1 MSRVLSKG
9 GGFNPPRKSLGQNFL
24 HQKNVVRA
32 IIDAVAPG
40 ELDTVVEIGPGR
52 GALTL
57 PLLEKVKLLHVIELD
72 RDLAGYWIAQSAAR
86 PNLVVHH
93 ARALDF
99 SLSDLVGPG
108 DRASLRMVGNLPY
121 NISSPILFHLIAQS
135 GLIRD
140 MHLMFQREVVQR
152 MTALPGNRQYG
163 RLSVMVQQSCAVEK
177 IIRVAPGAFIPPPK
191 VESAV
196 VRLRPHDS
204 PRVPVE
210 NLEAFSKVVKLA
222 FSKRRKTLKNALL
235 GLLDASQICVAGIDP
250 MARAE
255 QLSVADFAALSRT
268 YVRALPT
275 SL

>member
-1 MSRVLSKG
+1 MSRVLSRG
-9 GGFNPPRKSLGQNFL
+9 GGFNSPRKSLGQNFL
-24 HQKNVVRA
+24 HQQNVVHA
-32 IIDAVAPG
+32 IINAVAPG
-40 ELDTVVEIGPGR
+40 EFDTVVEIGPGR

-72 RDLAGYWIAQSAAR
+72 RDLATYWMAESAAR

-93 ARALDF
+93 ASALDF

-108 DRASLRMVGNLPY
+108 GRAGLRIVGNLPY

-152 MTALPGNRQYG
+152 MTSSPGTREYG
-163 RLSVMVQQSCAVEK
+163 RLSVMVQQKCAVEK
-177 IIRVAPGAFIPPPK
+177 ILRVAPGAFVPPPK

-196 VRLRPHDS
+196 VRLRPYD
-204 PRVPVE
+204 PPPVPVE
-210 NLEAFSKVVKLA
+210 NSEAFSRVVKLA

-235 GLLDASQICVAGIDP
+235 GLLDASQIRDAGIDP
-250 MARAE
+250 MVRAE
-255 QLSVADFAALSRT
+255 QLDVADFAALTRAYGACRT
-268 YVRALPT
+268 
-275 SL
+275 